1 MERYLPE
8 AKMTGS
14 ITAQN
19 AALALLDHFCE
30 PDPIYPRGE
39 IHSVYYDTP
48 CQHAYHDKANGD
60 FLKSKARLRWYQPD
74 ISADPAKST
83 AFFELKRRA
92 GGGRRKSRSKL
103 SLDRQWLHHAPLEDV
118 GFMRIL
124 DEQRSELGAE
134 LAADLFPMAV
144 VKYTRYRYVYQPLAA
159 RVAVD
164 TRIGS
169 GRVHSTFLPR
179 ATDMEIPVTVL
190 EVKSDKPCEL
200 PWLHEVFNIG
210 FRSRS
215 FSKYGACMAQ
225 LLGDER

>member
-19 AALALLDHFCE
+19 AALALLDHFCV
-30 PDPIYPRGE
+30 PDPVYPKGE

-74 ISADPAKST
+74 ISSDPAKST

-92 GGGRRKSRSKL
+92 GVGRRKSRSKL

-118 GFMRIL
+118 GFMKIL
-124 DEQRSELGAE
+124 DDQRSELADE

-144 VKYTRYRYVYQPLAA
+144 IKYTRFRYVYPSLAA

-164 TRIGS
+164 TRIAS
-169 GRVHSTFLPR
+169 GRVNSGFLPGE
-179 ATDMEIPVTVL
+179 TDVEIPITVL
-190 EVKSDKPCEL
+190 EVKGDEPCDL
-200 PWLHEVFNIG
+200 PWLHELFDIG

>member
-1 MERYLPE
+1 
-8 AKMTGS
+8 MTGS
-14 ITAQN
+14 IAAQN

-30 PDPIYPRGE
+30 PDPIYAEGE

-60 FLKSKARLRWYQPD
+60 FLKSKARLRWYKPD
-74 ISADPAKST
+74 ISDDPKQST
-83 AFFELKRRA
+83 AFFELKRRG
-92 GGGRRKSRSKL
+92 GGGRRKSRAKL
-103 SLDRQWLHHAPLEDV
+103 SLDRQWLHNAPLEDA

-124 DEQRSELGAE
+124 DDQRSELGGE
-134 LAADLFPMAV
+134 LAADLFPLAV
-144 VKYTRYRYVYQPLAA
+144 IKYTRFRYVYPPLAA

-169 GRVHSTFLPR
+169 GRVNSSFL
-179 ATDMEIPVTVL
+179 AGETDVEIPITVL
-190 EVKSDKPCEL
+190 EVKSNERCEL
-200 PWLHEVFNIG
+200 PWLHEMFNIG

-225 LLGDER
+225 LMGDER